1 MVYVSEIDSK
11 EKYQN
16 DLQLLIEVE
25 NQLEPDNVESLSSRE
40 LNELMDFILIKLRD
54 IEHPVAA
61 EDVFGMTLGHP
72 NSFVR
77 SKLIDFVKEWLPY
90 HSAVET
96 MIRLITDPDDLVSF
110 KAIEISGSE
119 RLQPAA
125 GKLLNIIGSLS
136 KSIENPGKPVGFG
149 ANIVIKSLFELFGTE
164 DVQEIKLIEEYY
176 NKHGLVFNA
185 DDFAES
191 IPQEIVENFERQKE
205 EGMILIPGGFFEFGI
220 NPEDVPDQTFDWS
233 DASPKQ
239 KVWLPPFFIDKYP
252 VTNEKYDL
260 FVEDIKENGH
270 IFCHTF
276 EPSEKE
282 HKRNTYYDSRFYDA
296 SLPVTG
302 IDFYDAY
309 AYSRWAGKEL
319 PTEFQWE
326 KAAKGEGNL
335 IFPWGNTFNSAAC
348 NSAYSLLGVEEINDL
363 TQWRDGLWKA
373 YREDE
378 AQRLVKSAKEYE
390 QFASSYGVV
399 GMTGNHWEWT
409 RSELMTKRAFIPAF
423 EQKEKR
429 LQSMAVLKGG
439 SFTSLP
445 GLMFSA
451 FRGKDIPFCRHN
463 EMGIRC
469 VKNIP
474 IQVIRKALKQP
485 IRNTAIY

>member
-1 MVYVSEIDSK
+1 MDYLIQDDLKVKYENDIDLLTEI
-11 EKYQN
+11 EE
-16 DLQLLIEVE
+16 QLD
-25 NQLEPDNVESLSSRE
+25 PGKADSLSAQE
-40 LNELMDFILIKLRD
+40 LRELMDHCLTKLQKV
-54 IEHPVAA
+54 EHPVAA
-61 EDVFGMTLGHP
+61 EYIFGMTLGHP

-77 SKLIDFVKEWLPY
+77 SKLIDFVKAWLPY

-96 MIRLITDPDDLVSF
+96 IIRLITDPDDLVSF
-110 KAIEISGSE
+110 KAIQISGSE

-149 ANIVIKSLFELFGTE
+149 ANIVIKSLYELFGTE
-164 DVQEIKLIEEYY
+164 DVNEIKLIEDYY

-185 DDFAES
+185 DDFEED
-191 IPQEIVENFERQKE
+191 IPQEILENFESNE
-205 EGMILIPGGFFEFGI
+205 EKGMVLVPGGFFEFGI
-220 NPEDVPDQTFDWS
+220 NPDDIPDRTFDWS

-252 VTNEKYDL
+252 VTNEQYDL
-260 FVEDIKENGH
+260 FVKDVNENGH

-276 EPSEKE
+276 EPSEKD
-282 HKRNTYYDSRFYDA
+282 HKRNTYYDPRFYDL

-309 AYSRWAGKEL
+309 AYARWAGKEL

-326 KAAKGEGNL
+326 KAAKGEKGF
-335 IFPWGNTFNSAAC
+335 IFPWGNTFNSDAC
-348 NSAYSLLGVEEINDL
+348 NSAYSLLGVEEIYDL
-363 TQWRDGLWKA
+363 AQWRRGLWKA
-373 YREDE
+373 HEE
-378 AQRLVKSAKEYE
+378 ESTPLVRHANNYE
-390 QFASSYGVV
+390 QFASPHGVV

-409 RSELMTKRAFIPAF
+409 RSELMTKRAFFPAF
-423 EQKEKR
+423 EEKEKR
-429 LQSMAVLKGG
+429 FQSMAVLKGG

-474 IQVIRKALKQP
+474 LQLIRKAIKQP
-485 IRNTAIY
+485 IRNTAMY

>member
-1 MVYVSEIDSK
+1 MGYLIQDDHKV
-11 EKYQN
+11 KYQN
-16 DLQLLIEVE
+16 DIHLLAEIEE
-25 NQLEPDNVESLSSRE
+25 KLEPEFTDSLSVRE
-40 LNELMDFILIKLRD
+40 LRELMDHCLTKLQK

-61 EDVFGMTLGHP
+61 EYIFGMTIGHP

-77 SKLIDFVKEWLPY
+77 SKLVDFVKLWLPY

-96 MIRLITDPDDLVSF
+96 IIRLITDPDDLVSF

-149 ANIVIKSLFELFGTE
+149 ANIVIKSLYELFGTE
-164 DVQEIKLIEEYY
+164 DVNEIKAIEEYY
-176 NKHGLVFNA
+176 DKHGLVFHA
-185 DDFAES
+185 DDFEED
-191 IPQEIVENFERQKE
+191 IPQEMIENFEMNE
-205 EGMILIPGGFFEFGI
+205 EKGMVLIPGGFFEFGI
-220 NPEDVPDQTFDWS
+220 NPEDIPDRTFDWS
-233 DASPKQ
+233 DATPKK

-252 VTNEKYDL
+252 VTNEQYDL
-260 FVEDIKENGH
+260 FVEDVKVNGH

-276 EPSEKE
+276 EPVEKE
-282 HKRNTYYDSRFYDA
+282 HKRNTYYDPRFSDV

-309 AYSRWAGKEL
+309 AYARWAGKEL

-326 KAAKGEGNL
+326 KAAKGENGF
-335 IFPWGNTFNSAAC
+335 IFPWGNTFNPEAC
-348 NSAYSLLGVEEINDL
+348 NSSYTLLEVEEIKDL
-363 TQWRDGLWKA
+363 TQWRKGLWKA
-373 YREDE
+373 HEE
-378 AQRLVKSAKEYE
+378 ESTTLVRHANNYE

-409 RSELMTKRAFIPAF
+409 RSELITKGAFIPAF
-423 EQKEKR
+423 EEKEKR

-474 IQVIRKALKQP
+474 IHLVRKALKQP